1 MRIFSSRTNWTSAT
15 TELFRPLKVR
25 AVAFLRPLKISV
37 RPLRFESSEAWT
49 MKGQTC
55 HHHVLGVNKKA
66 FLKNL
71 NTVSSF
77 TVWFKPPDFW
87 LTDGPSLLLYFLT
100 NDSPHGFRNLGRCN
114 LRGVTDEHERHGFGG
129 YGRCEFI

>member
-1 MRIFSSRTNWTSAT
+1 
-15 TELFRPLKVR
+15 
-25 AVAFLRPLKISV
+25 
-37 RPLRFESSEAWT
+37 

-71 NTVSSF
+71 NTVSGF

-114 LRGVTDEHERHGFGG
+114 IRGVTNEHERHGFGG
-129 YGRCEFI
+129 YGRCEFIQMKWVTKDDERGVFGGFALRWRRLA